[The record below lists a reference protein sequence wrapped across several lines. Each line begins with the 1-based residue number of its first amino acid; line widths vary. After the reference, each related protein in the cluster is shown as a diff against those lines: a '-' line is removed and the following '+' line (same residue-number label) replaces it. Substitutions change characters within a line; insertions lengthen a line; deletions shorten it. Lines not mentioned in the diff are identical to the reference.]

1 MVYWCATTQLHTH
14 STHST
19 CLLTVPIR
27 ALFLLLCAN
36 QPPPLLF
43 NPPLSSPQLGP
54 ALEAKDAPRA
64 RVICMADQLGVC
76 HAPTAVARAYLAEH
90 GFGYVRVL
98 IHETC
103 AGEEDG
109 KDGKEGG
116 GGQLRLLTAEALMPG
131 LPTISNIGGRSHSN
145 SDI

>member
-1 MVYWCATTQLHTH
+1 
-14 STHST
+14 
-19 CLLTVPIR
+19 
-27 ALFLLLCAN
+27 
-36 QPPPLLF
+36 
-43 NPPLSSPQLGP
+43 
-54 ALEAKDAPRA
+54 
-64 RVICMADQLGVC
+64 MADQLGVC

-98 IHETC
+98 IHETL
-103 AGEEDG
+103 AGEEGG